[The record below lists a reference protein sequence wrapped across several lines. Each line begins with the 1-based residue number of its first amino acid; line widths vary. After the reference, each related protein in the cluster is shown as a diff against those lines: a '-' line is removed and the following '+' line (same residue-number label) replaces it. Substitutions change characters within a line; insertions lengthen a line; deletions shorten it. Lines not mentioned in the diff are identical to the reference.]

1 MTSLFYCYLRA
12 INAFH
17 PSSPTFTSKNSGV
30 GGWGKDLRHLF
41 HLCNEVG
48 RSLGDQALKYQ
59 KNIGTISRNGPGFVF
74 LYFKAWSPMTSLLHC
89 YLRETNAFQLPIK
102 PHFTSKKWTGGRGKG
117 LAPSIPPFFLHKWSQ
132 IFVFG
137 VFLGLVSNDLPILLL
152 FACNQRISPIK
163 PHIHLKKSGV
173 GGWGKDL
180 RHLFHLCNEV
190 GRSLGD
196 QALKYQKTLEP
207 FLETV
212 PALFFLYFKAWSPMT
227 SLLHCYLHETNA
239 FQLPIKPHFTSKKW
253 TGGGGKDLRHLFP
266 SFPGFGPKNSKDT
279 SLRVRICEKVFSLP
293 MIWSF

>member
-1 MTSLFYCYLRA
+1 MDWGEGERTCAIYSTFY
-12 INAFH
+12 
-17 PSSPTFTSKNSGV
+17 
-30 GGWGKDLRHLF
+30 
-41 HLCNEVG
+41 
-48 RSLGDQALKYQ
+48 
-59 KNIGTISRNGPGFVF
+59 
-74 LYFKAWSPMTSLLHC
+74 
-89 YLRETNAFQLPIK
+89 
-102 PHFTSKKWTGGRGKG
+102 
-117 LAPSIPPFFLHKWSQ
+117 LHKWSQ

-196 QALKYQKTLEP
+196 QALKYQKNIGTISRNGP
-207 FLETV
+207 GFV
-212 PALFFLYFKAWSPMT
+212 FFCISRLGPQWPPYFIAICMKPTHFSYPSSPT
-227 SLLHCYLHETNA
+227 SPQKNGL
-239 FQLPIKPHFTSKKW
+239 
-253 TGGGGKDLRHLFP
+253 GGGGKDLRHLFP

-293 MIWSF
+293 MIWSFLLRGITISGQMAPQSMCAASGVLRHLSWRFGDLPSILLHAQ